1 MLRSL
6 DTLWAAEKA
15 RLRRGLSRSLLD
27 TALGLFAAL
36 AALEGLGL
44 VLAGAYLS
52 LSRHVPPWVAG
63 LVIGGLAILIAALVM
78 VWVARDMRGGERP
91 AALSVASSHAAP
103 EPDTASLLGAAASEL
118 AGKVNIKPR
127 DLALAALVTGVAL
140 GFSPR
145 LRDRVFG
152 QGPRRRH

>member
-1 MLRSL
+1 MLHAL
-6 DTLWAAEKA
+6 DHLWAAEKA

-63 LVIGGLAILIAALVM
+63 LIIGGLAILVAALIVA
-78 VWVARDMRGGERP
+78 WVARDMRHGERP
-91 AALSVASSHAAP
+91 AAPPLASSHPAP
-103 EPDTASLLGAAASEL
+103 EPGTASLLGAAAAEL
-118 AGKVNIKPR
+118 AGKTNIKAR
-127 DLALAALVTGVAL
+127 DLALAALVAGVAL

-145 LRDRVFG
+145 LRDQVFG